1 MAEYSLEQ
9 ARDLAEIALSAL
21 ANDPDDG
28 GHRRR
33 NGLYLA
39 LLSMELS
46 LKAALE
52 KSGMSVHEIRKMSHR
67 LYDLHHTFVDRCSF
81 QYVCDGELPL
91 ETGGGA
97 AVRDLRVE
105 CSSGYL
111 TFGYLM
117 HASNWPSI
125 ATYPNELRYGGTD
138 PVHFEP
144 KLVAEL
150 AAKLVAFLDRRFDT
164 LKLDRDANT
173 P

>member
-33 NGLYLA
+33 NGLYLG

-67 LYDLHHTFVDRCSF
+67 LYDLHRTFVDRCSF
-81 QYVCDGELPL
+81 QYVCDEELPL
-91 ETGGGA
+91 ETGRGA

-125 ATYPNELRYGGTD
+125 ATYPNELRYGGKD